1 MVRILAEW
9 LQPIDTSADALG
21 LGPIAGVGDGSLRSA
36 MLDRSSGMSSHCR
49 THRSTTP
56 LEAFVAHRPG
66 RLRETGNMS
75 DRSHVRPREL
85 EPLARRAQVVQANAA
100 VIRETQARVCGH
112 VDCDAVLMALH
123 DGRRN

>member
-9 LQPIDTSADALG
+9 LQPIDTSADDA
-21 LGPIAGVGDGSLRSA
+21 AGGIRDA
-36 MLDRSSGMSSHCR
+36 
-49 THRSTTP
+49 
-56 LEAFVAHRPG
+56 RPG
-66 RLRETGNMS
+66 RLRETGKMS
-75 DRSHVRPREL
+75 DWSHVRPHEL